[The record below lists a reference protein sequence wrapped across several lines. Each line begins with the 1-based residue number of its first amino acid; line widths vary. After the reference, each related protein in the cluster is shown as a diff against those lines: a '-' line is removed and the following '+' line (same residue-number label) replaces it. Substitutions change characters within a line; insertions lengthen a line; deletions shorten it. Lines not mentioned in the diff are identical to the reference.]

1 MRTALNL
8 FNGIP
13 KEVQKELVGTQN
25 IALYVELDDGLCLL
39 NRFDN
44 VQYTVLTEQIEHDA
58 FPKIWTNLQ
67 C

>member
-1 MRTALNL
+1 
-8 FNGIP
+8 
-13 KEVQKELVGTQN
+13 
-25 IALYVELDDGLCLL
+25 LL
-39 NRFDN
+39 NRFDD